1 MIYIIIDYV
10 KQEKLGK
17 VLYIEIIIN
26 LLFGIDK

>member
-1 MIYIIIDYV
+1 MIYIIIYYV